1 MYMKFQEQELEA
13 LRKKL
18 APQAVEEMGQN
29 ATPSLAE
36 MNTLAERIATARDQK
51 AVAEE
56 ALSKVTGELE
66 SLQKR
71 TIDILV
77 ENQLTSYKAPAGLI
91 SVTHHFTAKLPQGE
105 DRVKCFDYLKS
116 IGRWDDM
123 ASIHSQTFNSW
134 VKEQYDL
141 AKERGEGEPQLPGVK
156 EVSTLLRIS
165 FRRAK

>member
-1 MYMKFQEQELEA
+1 MTSQEQELEA

-18 APQAVEEMGQN
+18 APQAVEEFGQN
-29 ATPSLAE
+29 TNLGLAE

-71 TIDILV
+71 AIDILV
-77 ENQLTSYKAPAGLI
+77 ENQLTSYKAPAGLM

-141 AKERGEGEPQLPGVK
+141 AKERGEGEPQLPGVTDVK
-156 EVSTLLRIS
+156 TQLRIS

>member
-1 MYMKFQEQELEA
+1 MNLQEQELEA

-18 APQAVEEMGQN
+18 APQAVEEFGQN
-29 ATPSLAE
+29 IAPSLAE

-56 ALSKVTGELE
+56 ALSKVTDGLE

-71 TIDILV
+71 AIDVLV

-141 AKERGEGEPQLPGVK
+141 AKERGEEEPQLPGVTDVK
-156 EVSTLLRIS
+156 TQLRIS